1 MGAVNVPMTM
11 LNTGVAMPRL
21 GLGTWMMTAADVASV
36 IPTAA
41 RLGYRMI
48 DTAAYYEN
56 ENGVG
61 EGIARSGVPR
71 EEFFI
76 ISKVNGRDH
85 GYDNTLKAFDK
96 SLARLALDHL
106 DLYLIHWPMPMRDR
120 YVETWRAFARLLA
133 EGRTRAIGVSNFT
146 PAHIDRIIAEVGT
159 PPAVNQIQLNPRVAR
174 HAWRAYAREHG
185 ITLQSWQPLN
195 RGESLLV
202 EPVVR
207 EIAARHRRTPAQII
221 LRWHLQHDLVPLPK
235 SLNEQRLAANID
247 VFDFQLSAAEIE
259 GISALDGTEEPAD
272 PETTEVD

>member
-1 MGAVNVPMTM
+1 MGTVNVPMTT

-21 GLGTWMMTAADVASV
+21 GLGTWTMTDADAASV

-85 GYDNTLKAFDK
+85 GYDTTLKAFDK
-96 SLARLALDHL
+96 SLARLALDYL
-106 DLYLIHWPMPMRDR
+106 DLYLIHWPMPRRDR

-133 EGRTRAIGVSNFT
+133 DGRTRAIGVSNFT
-146 PAHIDRIIAEVGT
+146 PAHIDRIITEVGV
-159 PPAVNQIQLNPRVAR
+159 PPAVNQIQLNPRVAQ
-174 HAWRAYAREHG
+174 HAWRAFARERE

-207 EIAARHRRTPAQII
+207 EIAARHGRTPAQII

-235 SLNEQRLAANID
+235 SLNEERLAANID
-247 VFDFQLSAAEIE
+247 VFDFRLSAAEIE

>member
-1 MGAVNVPMTM
+1 MGTVDVPTTT

-21 GLGTWMMTAADVASV
+21 GLGTWTMTPADAASV
-36 IPTAA
+36 IPAAA

-56 ENGVG
+56 EGGVG

-71 EEFFI
+71 EEFFV

-85 GYDNTLKAFDK
+85 GYDNTLKAFDE
-96 SLARLALDHL
+96 SLARLALDYL
-106 DLYLIHWPMPMRDR
+106 DLYLIHWPMPRRDR

-133 EGRTRAIGVSNFT
+133 DGRTRAIGVSNFT
-146 PAHIDRIIAEVGT
+146 PAHIDRIITEVGV
-159 PPAVNQIQLNPRVAR
+159 PPAVNQIQLNPRMAQ
-174 HAWRAYAREHG
+174 HAWRAYARERG

-195 RGESLLV
+195 RGESLLA

-207 EIAARHRRTPAQII
+207 EIAARHRRTPAQIV

-235 SLNEQRLAANID
+235 SLNAERLAANID
-247 VFDFQLSAAEIE
+247 VFDFRLSTADIE
-259 GISALDGTEEPAD
+259 EISALDGTEEPAD

>member
-1 MGAVNVPMTM
+1 MTT

-21 GLGTWMMTAADVASV
+21 GLGTWTMTDADAASV

-61 EGIARSGVPR
+61 EGIARSDVPR

-96 SLARLALDHL
+96 SLARLALDYL
-106 DLYLIHWPMPMRDR
+106 DLYLIHWPMPRRDR

-133 EGRTRAIGVSNFT
+133 DGRTRAIGVSNFT
-146 PAHIDRIIAEVGT
+146 PAHIDRIIAEVGA
-159 PPAVNQIQLNPRVAR
+159 PPAVNQIQLNPRVAQ
-174 HAWRAYAREHG
+174 HAGRAYARERG

-207 EIAARHRRTPAQII
+207 EIAARHCRTPAQII

-235 SLNEQRLAANID
+235 SLNEERLAANID